1 MKISDL
7 QDKTVINV
15 NDGKNLG
22 NIVDLEIDNNGQII
36 NFTSIPRRHIFR
48 LFLSN
53 KETIFKMTDI
63 KKIGQDVILVEIN

>member
-7 QDKTVINV
+7 QDKTVINI

-22 NIVDLEIDNNGQII
+22 NIVDLEMDNNGQII

-53 KETIFKMTDI
+53 KETIFKMSDI
-63 KKIGQDVILVEIN
+63 KKIGRDVILVEIN

>member
-7 QDKTVINV
+7 QDKTVINI

-22 NIVDLEIDNNGQII
+22 NIVDLEMDNNGQII

-53 KETIFKMTDI
+53 KETIFKMSDI

>member
-7 QDKTVINV
+7 QDKTVINI

>member
-7 QDKTVINV
+7 QDKTVINI

-22 NIVDLEIDNNGQII
+22 NIVDLEIDNNGQIL

-63 KKIGQDVILVEIN
+63 KKIGEDVILVEIN

>member
-7 QDKTVINV
+7 QDKTVINI

-53 KETIFKMTDI
+53 KETIFKMSDI

>member
-7 QDKTVINV
+7 QDKTVINI

-63 KKIGQDVILVEIN
+63 KKIGEDVILVEIN

>member
-22 NIVDLEIDNNGQII
+22 NIVDLEIDNNGQIL

-63 KKIGQDVILVEIN
+63 KKIGEDVILVEIN

>member
-7 QDKTVINV
+7 QDKTVINI

-22 NIVDLEIDNNGQII
+22 NIVDLEMDNNGQII

-53 KETIFKMTDI
+53 KEIIIKISDI